1 MDKIRLFLFKDRHRL
16 LLSTIACYIVLVVIE
31 GLVMDRDSRVYSFE
45 NPYFELNLNNL
56 EDFEPRDERFR

>member
-1 MDKIRLFLFKDRHRL
+1 MDKIRLFFFKDRHRL
-16 LLSTIACYIVLVVIE
+16 LLSTIVSYIVLVVIE

-45 NPYFELNLNNL
+45 NPYFELNLNNI

>member
-45 NPYFELNLNNL
+45 NPYFDLNLNNI

>member
-1 MDKIRLFLFKDRHRL
+1 MDKIRVFLFKDRHRL

-45 NPYFELNLNNL
+45 NPYFDLNLNNI

>member
-1 MDKIRLFLFKDRHRL
+1 MDKIRVFLFKDRHRL

-45 NPYFELNLNNL
+45 NPYFDLNLNNI
-56 EDFEPRDERFR
+56 EDFEPRDERFL